1 MDYERDVC
9 TFVTQLCMWC
19 KAYRPVEGSVYLSG
33 LDTYMHEKTDP

>member
-1 MDYERDVC
+1 MRDVC

-19 KAYRPVEGSVYLSG
+19 KAYRPVEIEGSVYLSG